1 MSTLSRPAPGTAILS
16 AMMRA
21 AHLLLDGEPKIFSD
35 HFASKLAGFDSE
47 AQLKIGLERF
57 LAAVAADAG
66 RETAEV
72 TFRYLRAGM
81 TLRSRYTEDE
91 LERAIERG
99 LAQYVILGAGLASFA
114 YRQRTAARGLRVFEV
129 DLPSSQHWKRER
141 LRTLGIA
148 EPDGLVYVPLDLEH
162 QTLEE
167 GLRAAGY
174 RAEQPA
180 FFSWLGTTQY
190 LTADAVFKTL
200 EAIASLAP
208 GGEVVFTYQAP
219 EAAQDADDRR
229 VLHVLKTRAAQGGA
243 PWLSSFEP
251 AGLVARLATSGFAE
265 AVDFGPDQARAR
277 YFAGRTDDLVVPRL
291 SRIMKARV
299 AR

>member
-1 MSTLSRPAPGTAILS
+1 
-16 AMMRA
+16 MMRA

-35 HFASKLAGFDSE
+35 HFASKLAGFESE
-47 AQLKIGLERF
+47 AQLKVGLERF
-57 LAAVAADAG
+57 LAAVAAAAG

-99 LAQYVILGAGLASFA
+99 LAQYVILGAGLDSFA
-114 YRQRTAARGLRVFEV
+114 YRQRAATPGLRVFEV
-129 DLPSSQHWKRER
+129 DLPCSQHWKRER
-141 LRTLGIA
+141 LRTLGMA
-148 EPDGLVYVPLDLEH
+148 
-162 QTLEE
+162 
-167 GLRAAGY
+167 
-174 RAEQPA
+174 
-180 FFSWLGTTQY
+180 
-190 LTADAVFKTL
+190 
-200 EAIASLAP
+200 
-208 GGEVVFTYQAP
+208 
-219 EAAQDADDRR
+219 
-229 VLHVLKTRAAQGGA
+229 
-243 PWLSSFEP
+243 EP

-265 AVDFGPDQARAR
+265 AVDFGPEQARAR